1 MADLIS
7 DVKSKL
13 STTSMSDV
21 VDAGV
26 RGARNL
32 EGTLQSGLSKAKQF
46 VSDRIPD
53 SVKEIYRS
61 ERGYTVKPRA
71 QTRRR

>member
-21 VDAGV
+21 VDSASRGLRSMESSLSSGV
-26 RGARNL
+26 
-32 EGTLQSGLSKAKQF
+32 SKAKKF
-46 VSDRIPD
+46 VGDHIPD
-53 SVKEIYRS
+53 SVKNIYRS
-61 ERGYTVKPRA
+61 ERGYTTKRS
-71 QTRRR
+71 QTRKR